1 MKIAAGIVVLIGL
14 LLEMRGAYLAASM
27 FQPFRFREF
36 LRHIPRILSSSTF
49 GFRPGLVL
57 SPSYGPAAK
66 IKRKF
71 IEEEGRDA
79 PYFIAGL
86 GLMVVGI
93 GLQFFAGI
101 VVLWFDFRG
110 P

>member
-1 MKIAAGIVVLIGL
+1 
-14 LLEMRGAYLAASM
+14 
-27 FQPFRFREF
+27 
-36 LRHIPRILSSSTF
+36 
-49 GFRPGLVL
+49 VL